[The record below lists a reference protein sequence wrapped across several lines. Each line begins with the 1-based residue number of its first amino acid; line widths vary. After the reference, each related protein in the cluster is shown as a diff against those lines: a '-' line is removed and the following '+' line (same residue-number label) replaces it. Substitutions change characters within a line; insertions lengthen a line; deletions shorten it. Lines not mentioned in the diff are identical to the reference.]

1 MLDTI
6 IAIAHLLGILAVPD
20 NKPPAGGIP
29 IPPHTTGA
37 GSFH

>member
-6 IAIAHLLGILAVPD
+6 IAIAQLLGILAVPD
-20 NKPPAGGIP
+20 TKPPAGGIP

-37 GSFH
+37 GSFQ

>member
-6 IAIAHLLGILAVPD
+6 IAIALLLGTLTVAD

-37 GSFH
+37 GSFQ